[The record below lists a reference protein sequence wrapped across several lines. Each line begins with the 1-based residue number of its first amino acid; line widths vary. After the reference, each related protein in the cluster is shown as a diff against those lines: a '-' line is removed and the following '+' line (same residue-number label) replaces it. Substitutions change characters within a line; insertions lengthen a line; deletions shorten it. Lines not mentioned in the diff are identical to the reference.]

1 MTETHESELAAGV
14 AWEDLEVVLAAL
26 RHRSLNRSARALR
39 IGQSTASRRLQRL
52 EERLGARIF
61 DRTPEGLL
69 PTDFASQLEPLAR
82 LIEGHMGDID
92 RLARGRELEPR
103 GRVRLALPD
112 GLASEWLLPRLDD
125 FYERYPEVTVDL
137 VIGHAVV
144 DLVRREADLA
154 VRFIRPAAGDLIART
169 LGRMDIA
176 PYVHPDLAHL
186 APRAMRWI
194 VFDDPDAVYLETQWV
209 RRVVGPA
216 RTMRVSLWNALFAAA
231 RHGLGAALLSPV
243 VAEPAGLVRVSGQ
256 LAPVEGRDL
265 HLVYHRALREVPRVA
280 ALRDWLVVAAGSL
293 LA

>member
-103 GRVRLALPD
+103 GRF
-112 GLASEWLLPRLDD
+112 PRFRNRFGPSGPPSSSRDPSP
-125 FYERYPEVTVDL
+125 RQ
-137 VIGHAVV
+137 AQN
-144 DLVRREADLA
+144 RR
-154 VRFIRPAAGDLIART
+154 
-169 LGRMDIA
+169 
-176 PYVHPDLAHL
+176 
-186 APRAMRWI
+186 
-194 VFDDPDAVYLETQWV
+194 
-209 RRVVGPA
+209 RR
-216 RTMRVSLWNALFAAA
+216 
-231 RHGLGAALLSPV
+231 
-243 VAEPAGLVRVSGQ
+243 
-256 LAPVEGRDL
+256 
-265 HLVYHRALREVPRVA
+265 
-280 ALRDWLVVAAGSL
+280 
-293 LA
+293 